1 MEKQKPTKLL
11 VLQSGCS
18 LPQISAKVIIA
29 PESAPPPRVMI
40 MPNDSKESLVFSQD
54 SSEDLKKPTKLMII
68 PSRVLETS
76 KTIKHLDD
84 RTRLALDFTRSIA
97 CRFPTL
103 MDKWK
108 VHFLLSSELADAV
121 RMDPLKFRRPHHT
134 PAVSHDC
141 RYNVKKRSPS
151 HPQRNSMLMPN
162 SLPCS
167 QLRKGL
173 QKIVNDFK
181 IVYENA

>member
-1 MEKQKPTKLL
+1 ML
-11 VLQSGCS
+11 
-18 LPQISAKVIIA
+18 
-29 PESAPPPRVMI
+29 
-40 MPNDSKESLVFSQD
+40 MPNDSKESLVFRQD

-76 KTIKHLDD
+76 KTLKHLDEG
-84 RTRLALDFTRSIA
+84 TKLALDFTRSIA

-103 MDKWK
+103 MNKWK

-121 RMDPLKFRRPHHT
+121 RMDPGKFHRPHYT
-134 PAVSHDC
+134 SAVSHES
-141 RYNVKKRSPS
+141 RYSAKKKSPS
-151 HPQRNSMLMPN
+151 HSQRNSMLMPN

-181 IVYENA
+181 IVHKNA